1 MTRQASSVSS
11 TSMTEGFG
19 MLRVESSG
27 PSSFSSPFPA
37 LLEEQQD
44 KFPFLSDSFMSSMTE
59 KPGSSAFLQ
68 ATTGVEHVALQQ
80 GDLLGGIGTGFD
92 DFGNGS
98 ISYSSFDSDH
108 KNDLTVIGMPWLMP
122 ATQRIDDHTAHMQR
136 TDSQISTST
145 TSSTNS
151 TASQRKAA
159 ARRQKQIANG
169 ASQQLLPKIQASNL
183 KPAPK
188 LIAAPKQQITRLP
201 SHHKAKTPLP
211 CPDCAIT
218 LRGPHELQRHW
229 ENVHSPVKRVWI
241 CVQPEQSPFKP
252 KKALGICK
260 QCKQGKPYNVYYNA
274 AAHLRRAHFCPS
286 KRGRRPRGEVGPS
299 ASTLSIE
306 RSRGPSIED
315 LKAHGWLKEITVPNR
330 GPRTDADNDDDSPD
344 QPDAT
349 DFEDADAGADDN
361 NDSQGGAVALQSNP
375 TISQL
380 MPFNRSMPPSG
391 PPPDQQYRFID
402 PQQENICMQTL
413 GLQPASFSTFDEG
426 YALSDIPAQ
435 TIRVSGDWNP
445 NVGYAAPMMEQ
456 SFSAPGRMA
465 MGW

>member
-11 TSMTEGFG
+11 TSMIEGFG

-27 PSSFSSPFPA
+27 ASSFNAPFP
-37 LLEEQQD
+37 LSFDEQQGE
-44 KFPFLSDSFMSSMTE
+44 FPFLSDSIMSSMTE
-59 KPGSSAFLQ
+59 KPGSSAFSQ
-68 ATTGVEHVALQQ
+68 ATTGVEHVALQK
-80 GDLLGGIGTGFD
+80 GELFRDIGSR
-92 DFGNGS
+92 FGHGS
-98 ISYSSFDSDH
+98 ITCYPPFELDG
-108 KNDLTVIGMPWLMP
+108 KNDLTGLGMPWQM
-122 ATQRIDDHTAHMQR
+122 AGAQRIDDNTTQMQR

-145 TSSTNS
+145 NASSS
-151 TASQRKAA
+151 SKASQQKAA

-169 ASQQLLPKIQASNL
+169 ASQPLLPKIPVSTL

-188 LIAAPKQQITRLP
+188 PIAAPKQQISRMP

-229 ENVHSPVKRVWI
+229 ENVHALLKRVWI

-286 KRGRRPRGEVGPS
+286 KRGRRPRGEVGSS
-299 ASTLSIE
+299 ASTLLIE

-315 LKAHGWLKEITVPNR
+315 LKAHGWLKEITVPNL
-330 GPRTDADNDDDSPD
+330 GPRTASDNDDDSPD
-344 QPDAT
+344 QPDAP
-349 DFEDADAGADDN
+349 DLGDADAEDN
-361 NDSQGGAVALQSNP
+361 NDSQVSVAALQGSSTN
-375 TISQL
+375 SQL
-380 MPFNRSMPPSG
+380 MSSNTSISPPG
-391 PPPDQQYRFID
+391 PPEQQYRFID
-402 PQQENICMQTL
+402 PQQEDICMQTL
-413 GLQPASFSTFDEG
+413 GLQPASLSMFDEG
-426 YALSDIPAQ
+426 YPLNDVSTQAV
-435 TIRVSGDWNP
+435 RVSGDWNS
-445 NVGYAAPMMEQ
+445 NVGYATPMMEQ

-465 MGW
+465 MRW